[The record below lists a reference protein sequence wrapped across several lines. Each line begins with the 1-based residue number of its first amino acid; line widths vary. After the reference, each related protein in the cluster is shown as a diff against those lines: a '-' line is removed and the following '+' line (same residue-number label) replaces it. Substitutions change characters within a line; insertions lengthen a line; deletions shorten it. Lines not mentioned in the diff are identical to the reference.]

1 MGHARKT
8 PWAVDGPLLDGQM
21 GTSVN
26 EDTVS
31 DINGLEGCDDVD
43 DAFSLPLSSIE
54 SPF

>member
-1 MGHARKT
+1 MNARL
-8 PWAVDGPLLDGQM
+8 DGAANNAPTFHGQM

-31 DINGLEGCDDVD
+31 DIDGLEGCDDVD